1 MTEDIEKRKVNYL
14 FTAMPNAMLY
24 NLSGNA
30 LKLFGVLL
38 RKESEW
44 FAKCSINDGLFEVT
58 FDDLKQCCNL
68 TENTLKQHLELL
80 FRNNIIYIKVGEHK
94 NSRSIIGINWF
105 RILIYENLPT
115 ALQTPIKM
123 KNDECDDYT
132 FNLEDSEKHEQML
145 LEIKWFF
152 NEKYHTLSQK
162 SITKLSKNWKKCKIF
177 DPFGDSLSVD
187 IEEFNSFK
195 NGHKDKKKES
205 EKERKVES
213 EKDKQSETKKRESE
227 NGISEDVLNTIHIH
241 NEKEKFEIINNGS
254 VECCSVFDNL
264 PF

>member
-14 FTAMPNAMLY
+14 FTAIPNAMLS
-24 NLSGNA
+24 NLEGNA

-44 FAKCSINDGLFEVT
+44 FAKCPVNDGIFEVT
-58 FDDLKQCCNL
+58 FADLIQCSKL
-68 TENTLKQHLELL
+68 SETTLKKFLEVL
-80 FRNNIIYIKVGEHK
+80 FKHNIIYIKVGEHK
-94 NSRSIIGINWF
+94 DNRTLIGINWF
-105 RILIYENLPT
+105 RILIYENLPS
-115 ALQTPIKM
+115 ALQTPIKSI
-123 KNDECDDYT
+123 KVDKEDYT
-132 FNLEDSEKHEQML
+132 FNLKNTEKHEQIL

-152 NEKYHTLSQK
+152 SEKYHTLTQK
-162 SITKLSKNWKKCKIF
+162 AITKLSKNWKKSEIL

-187 IEEFNSFK
+187 IEEFNLFK

-213 EKDKQSETKKRESE
+213 EKDKQSETKKKESE

-241 NEKEKFEIINNGS
+241 NEKEKFEIIHNGKEHTL
-254 VECCSVFDNL
+254 VGTDNL

>member
-58 FDDLKQCCNL
+58 FNDLKQCCNL

-132 FNLEDSEKHEQML
+132 FNLEDSERHEQML

-152 NEKYHTLSQK
+152 NEKYHTLPQK

-205 EKERKVES
+205 EKETKNI
-213 EKDKQSETKKRESE
+213 ETEYIETRNMEKREKYQILQRTNSA
-227 NGISEDVLNTIHIH
+227 
-241 NEKEKFEIINNGS
+241 NGS